1 MTEPAPAPAPDP
13 DSAEIAEIAEIAG
26 TAEVAEI
33 TDAMGVTEAAEI
45 AGRLRLAIQHLL
57 PVLRARSAP
66 GDLTPSRQ
74 AALAALAAHGPLR
87 ISELAARMGVA
98 LSTVSRMVDL
108 LDSIGWIARHPD
120 PQDQRASLVALSRT
134 GETVLETRRRE
145 TAARL
150 AERIALL
157 TDGEQRA
164 LYAALPALEALSERA
179 ATYPGELP
187 RGI

>member
-1 MTEPAPAPAPDP
+1 MTEPAPVP
-13 DSAEIAEIAEIAG
+13 DSAEVPDTAAAAAV
-26 TAEVAEI
+26 AEVAE
-33 TDAMGVTEAAEI
+33 TAEI

-87 ISELAARMGVA
+87 ISELAARMGIA
-98 LSTVSRMVDL
+98 LSTASRMVDL
-108 LDSIGWIARHPD
+108 LDSTGWIARHPD
-120 PQDQRASLVALSRT
+120 PQDQRASLVALSRE
-134 GETVLETRRRE
+134 GGAVLEARRRE

>member
-1 MTEPAPAPAPDP
+1 MTAPAPGPDHAETAATAEN
-13 DSAEIAEIAEIAG
+13 AEI
-26 TAEVAEI
+26 
-33 TDAMGVTEAAEI
+33 AEI

-57 PVLRARSAP
+57 PVLRARRAP

-87 ISELAARMGVA
+87 ISELAARMGIA
-98 LSTVSRMVDL
+98 LSTTSRMVDL
-108 LDSIGWIARHPD
+108 LDSTGWIARHPD

-134 GETVLETRRRE
+134 GRAVLDARRRE

-150 AERIALL
+150 AEQISLL
-157 TDGEQRA
+157 TAEEQRT

-179 ATYPGELP
+179 TTYPGELP